1 MAPSAAASA
10 AIALARVRARGPN
23 LRYRPPPMPSSYRPR
38 PLPLLAALA
47 AATLVASAA
56 GAVRADA
63 PVQQG
68 PAPKTAAEAARE
80 QDGGAA
86 PKAVEDRPSEPA
98 PAEASKPGP
107 ARPLAAEG
115 RPAGRPPDQAY
126 PDDLPETP
134 IPVPPVLP
142 TGILIAWKPM
152 LLQVRAD
159 NGGKPDDIK
168 DQFSSDKLSP
178 LRLLVRYTQL
188 FDEKMPFVGR
198 FEFEGGEF
206 KSDPQATFNGSLGST
221 GADFTGRI
229 MVGAATRVS
238 PGFTVLGSIGA
249 ITRYQ
254 YGKANGGVPT
264 MGTFGAVTNME
275 LEFRIHPVVTLSI
288 FGEAALAPIPYYVQ
302 PNLGELDDSSEV
314 KGRIQLSFDLTRQ
327 SALDIGFDATRW
339 HTTFTKTTILG
350 GTGQALIL
358 ENRELALTLG
368 LRWVL

>member
-1 MAPSAAASA
+1 
-10 AIALARVRARGPN
+10 
-23 LRYRPPPMPSSYRPR
+23 
-38 PLPLLAALA
+38 
-47 AATLVASAA
+47 
-56 GAVRADA
+56 
-63 PVQQG
+63 VQQ

-80 QDGGAA
+80 LNGGPASKASETRPPA
-86 PKAVEDRPSEPA
+86 PAPA
-98 PAEASKPGP
+98 PAEP
-107 ARPLAAEG
+107 AKATAAAAGVEG
-115 RPAGRPPDQAY
+115 KPAGRAPDQAF

-134 IPVPPVLP
+134 IPVPPVIP
-142 TGILIAWKPM
+142 TGILVAWKPM

-159 NGGKPDDIK
+159 NGGKPDDIR

-178 LRLLVRYTQL
+178 LRLLVRYTHL

-221 GADFTGRI
+221 GADFTGRV

-254 YGKANGGVPT
+254 YGKANGGAPT

-302 PNLGELDDSSEV
+302 PSLGELDDSSEI

-327 SALDIGFDATRW
+327 SAVDIGFDATRW
-339 HTTFTKTTILG
+339 HTTLTKTTILG
-350 GTGQALIL
+350 GTGQALLL